1 MNLNQIFTSL
11 STLKQEISV
20 LTDAT
25 DINRHYVSLRE
36 LKQSL
41 ESISAS
47 VDINQQ
53 RPCFALVNECF
64 SILKSKLAT
73 KSKLHIINGF
83 IFHCVLVRTTL
94 NGK

>member
-41 ESISAS
+41 ESIGAS

-53 RPCFALVNECF
+53 RPCFAWTMSEMVKYRAALWSF
-64 SILKSKLAT
+64 
-73 KSKLHIINGF
+73 
-83 IFHCVLVRTTL
+83 
-94 NGK
+94 